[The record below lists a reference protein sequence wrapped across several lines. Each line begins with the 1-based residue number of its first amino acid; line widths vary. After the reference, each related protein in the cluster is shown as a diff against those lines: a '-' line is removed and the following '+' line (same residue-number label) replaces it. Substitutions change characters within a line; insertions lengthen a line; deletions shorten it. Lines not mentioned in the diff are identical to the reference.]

1 MKLYLVQH
9 GEAVPESQDPSR
21 PLTDKGRREAERVAQ
36 HIAKLGIH
44 MDKILHSGKLRAA
57 QTAEIFAQHLKPS
70 RGFEQADALDPL
82 ADPKTWADRLLNIK
96 EDLMLVGH
104 LPHLSKLA
112 GLLLTGSPD
121 IEPIKFRMAGVLCL
135 ERDVKGKW
143 ALLWMLTPELVV

>member
-1 MKLYLVQH
+1 
-9 GEAVPESQDPSR
+9 
-21 PLTDKGRREAERVAQ
+21 
-36 HIAKLGIH
+36 
-44 MDKILHSGKLRAA
+44 
-57 QTAEIFAQHLKPS
+57 
-70 RGFEQADALDPL
+70 
-82 ADPKTWADRLLNIK
+82 
-96 EDLMLVGH
+96 MLVGH

>member
-70 RGFEQADALDPL
+70 RGFEQADALEPL
-82 ADPKTWADRLLNIK
+82 ADPKTWADRLF
-96 EDLMLVGH
+96 EH
-104 LPHLSKLA
+104 
-112 GLLLTGSPD
+112 
-121 IEPIKFRMAGVLCL
+121 
-135 ERDVKGKW
+135 
-143 ALLWMLTPELVV
+143 